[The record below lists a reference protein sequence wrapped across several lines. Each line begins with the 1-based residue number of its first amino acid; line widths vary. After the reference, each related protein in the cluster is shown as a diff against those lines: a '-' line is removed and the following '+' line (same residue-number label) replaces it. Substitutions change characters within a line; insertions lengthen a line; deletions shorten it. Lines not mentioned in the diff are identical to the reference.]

1 MNVFNACVKKIKIS
15 GLFLAFLS
23 MNVLAAD
30 KPAVLEPVVY
40 GGRVLFFLF
49 LVVGLIVLL
58 AWLVHKSKM
67 TSGLMQN
74 NTDLKVVAS
83 HSLGVKEK
91 IVVLKVGDAQFL
103 LGVTAQNINLLSE
116 LKTPLELK
124 SSQALSF
131 ADLLKKAVKS

>member
-1 MNVFNACVKKIKIS
+1 
-15 GLFLAFLS
+15 

>member
-1 MNVFNACVKKIKIS
+1 VNVFNACVKKIKIS
-15 GLFLAFLS
+15 GLFLATLS
-23 MNVLAAD
+23 TQVLASD
-30 KPAVLEPVVY
+30 KPAVLEPAVY

-74 NTDLKVVAS
+74 NTDLKVIAS

-91 IVVLKVGDAQFL
+91 IVVLKVGDTQFL

-124 SSQALSF
+124 SSQAMSF

>member
-1 MNVFNACVKKIKIS
+1 MNVFNACVKTIKIS